1 MKQNYEFALAGNP
14 NAGKTTMFNT
24 LTGGR
29 QRVGNYP
36 GVTVEKREGSM
47 RFGSND
53 LNIVDLP
60 GTYSLTA
67 YTQEELVSRTYLV
80 DSRPGCVI
88 NIVDAT
94 NLERNLYLTV
104 QLLELGSPIV
114 VALNMMDEVRKQGR
128 HIDANLLSRHLR
140 APAIETVARTGEGK
154 EDMIS
159 AAIRMSCER
168 QGALTP
174 LVITYGP
181 DLDPVIDQLATMI
194 EDLKIFDGRFPSRWL
209 AIKYLE
215 GDEQILDIVAKAG
228 EKTEAIKKLAAKT
241 AKHCKNT
248 LGIYPES
255 LIADYRYGF
264 IASILKDGV
273 MTDDSAIDRV
283 ILSDRIDAL
292 LTNRLFGP
300 VIMLLVLYAMF
311 EITFK
316 LGAAPMGWL
325 ESFFAWLGDTV
336 ASIMPDGD
344 IESLVVSGIIGG
356 VGGVL
361 GFVPLII
368 IMFMMVTFL
377 EDSGYM
383 ARMAYMMD
391 RVLRIFGL
399 HGSSVMP
406 LIIAG
411 GIPGGCA
418 VPGVMASRIL
428 RSPKEKLATLLVVP
442 FMNCGAKV
450 PVFIL
455 ICGAFFGEHAALA
468 MFGATITSWIF
479 ALLAAR
485 FLRSTLIRGEATP
498 FLMELPPYRLPTF
511 KGLII
516 HTWERAWQYIKKA
529 GTVILCI
536 SVIIWA
542 AMTYPG
548 LDDGQNTSFETK
560 KSEIQIKINS
570 AVGDEEKAGFEK
582 MLAEVSAEESMST
595 LRASYAGML
604 GQALEPVSKLAG
616 FDWRVNIALIGGFAA
631 KEVIVS
637 SLGTAYSMGDV
648 DAENAEGLGKRLAS
662 DPGWNVAVALALMIF
677 VMLYSPC
684 FVTVV
689 AIAKEASRKWA
700 AFSMFFNTAVAFVF
714 SVAVYNIGMWL
725 FV

>member
-1 MKQNYEFALAGNP
+1 MKKTYEFALAGNP

-36 GVTVEKREGSM
+36 GVTVEKREGFM
-47 RFGSND
+47 HFGSED

-60 GTYSLTA
+60 GAYSLTA
-67 YTQEELVSRTYLV
+67 YTQEELVSRIYLV
-80 DSRPGCVI
+80 DSKPGCVI
-88 NIVDAT
+88 NIIDAT
-94 NLERNLYLTV
+94 NLERNLYLSV
-104 QLLELGSPIV
+104 QLLELGSPLV

-128 HIDANLLSRHLR
+128 HIDTALLSHHLS
-140 APAIETVARTGEGK
+140 APVIETVARTGEGK
-154 EDMIS
+154 DDMIT
-159 AAIRMSCER
+159 AAMKISFDR
-168 QGALTP
+168 QGSLKP

-181 DLDPVIDQLATMI
+181 DLDPVIDQISVMI
-194 EDLKIFDGRFPSRWL
+194 EDLRIFEGRFPARWL
-209 AIKYLE
+209 AIKYIE
-215 GDEQILDIVAKAG
+215 GDNQIVELVENSG
-228 EKTEAIKKLAAKT
+228 EKAEGIKKLAEKT
-241 AKHCKNT
+241 AKHCKDT

-273 MTDDSAIDRV
+273 TSDDSALDRV
-283 ILSDRIDAL
+283 MMSDRIDAL
-292 LTNRLFGP
+292 LTNRFFGP
-300 VIMLLVLYAMF
+300 VIMLMILYAMF

-316 LGAAPMGWL
+316 LGDTPMGWL
-325 ESFFAWLGDTV
+325 EALFGWLGETV
-336 ASIMPDGD
+336 ASIMPDGLL
-344 IESLVVSGIIGG
+344 ESLVVSGIIGG

-391 RVLRIFGL
+391 RILRVFGL

-468 MFGATITSWIF
+468 MFGATITSWAF

-485 FLRSTLIRGEATP
+485 FLRSTVIRGEATP
-498 FLMELPPYRLPTF
+498 FLMELPPYRLPTL

-529 GTVILCI
+529 GTVILGL

-542 AMTYPG
+542 GMTYPG
-548 LDDGQNTSFETK
+548 LDEAQKAGFETK
-560 KSEIQIKINS
+560 KSEIQTKISSVSGN
-570 AVGDEEKAGFEK
+570 EEKAGLES
-582 MLAEVSAEESMST
+582 MLEEISAEESMAT
-595 LRASYAGML
+595 LRVSYAGML
-604 GQALEPVSKLAG
+604 GQALEPISKLAG

-637 SLGTAYSMGDV
+637 SLGTAYSMGAV
-648 DAENAEGLGKRLAS
+648 DAENSEGLGKRLAS
-662 DPGWNVAVALALMIF
+662 DPGWNVAVALSLMIF

-689 AIAKEASRKWA
+689 AIAKEASKKWA
-700 AFSMFFNTAVAFVF
+700 AFSMVFNTTVAFVF
-714 SVAVYNIGMWL
+714 SVAVYKIGMWL
-725 FV
+725 WV

>member
-1 MKQNYEFALAGNP
+1 MKNRYEFALAGNP

-36 GVTVEKREGSM
+36 GVTVEKREGAM
-47 RFGSND
+47 RFASSE

-60 GTYSLTA
+60 GAYSLTA
-67 YTQEELVSRTYLV
+67 YTQEELVSRRYLV

-114 VALNMMDEVRKQGR
+114 IALNMMDEVRKQGR
-128 HIDANLLSRHLR
+128 HIDTSLLSRHLGV
-140 APAIETVARTGEGK
+140 PAVETVARTGEGRD
-154 EDMIS
+154 EMIS
-159 AAIRMSCER
+159 AAIKISDER
-168 QGALTP
+168 QGSLKP
-174 LVITYGP
+174 LVISYGP
-181 DLDPVIDQLATMI
+181 DLDEAIDQISKMI
-194 EDLKIFDGRFPSRWL
+194 EDLKICEFGFPPRWI

-215 GDEQILDIVAKAG
+215 GDDQIVDLVSKEGLKSEGIKKIA
-228 EKTEAIKKLAAKT
+228 EKTS
-241 AKHCKNT
+241 KHCRDT
-248 LGIYPES
+248 LGIQPES

-264 IASILKDGV
+264 ISSILRGGAV
-273 MTDDSAIDRV
+273 TETSSLDRV

-292 LTNRLFGP
+292 LTNRFFGP

-311 EITFK
+311 HITFK
-316 LGAAPMGWL
+316 FGQAPMDLL
-325 ESFFAWLGDTV
+325 EAFFGWLGDKV
-336 ASIMPDGD
+336 ASIIPDGQL
-344 IESLVVSGIIGG
+344 ESLIVSGIIGG

-406 LIIAG
+406 LIVAG

-455 ICGAFFGEHAALA
+455 ICGAFFGEKAALA
-468 MFGATITSWIF
+468 MFGATIASWVF

-511 KGLII
+511 KGLVI

-529 GTVILCI
+529 GTVILAI

-542 AMTYPG
+542 GMTYPG
-548 LDDGQNTSFETK
+548 LGKDQKADFEARKT
-560 KSEIQIKINS
+560 EIQAKIDS
-570 AVGDEEKAGFEK
+570 ASGDDEKTALEK
-582 MLAEVSAEESMST
+582 QLSDITGEESMLT
-595 LRASYAGML
+595 VRDSYAGML
-604 GQALEPVSKLAG
+604 GRALEPISKLAG
-616 FDWRVNIALIGGFAA
+616 FDWKVNIALIGGFAA

-637 SLGTAYSMGDV
+637 SLGTAYSMGEVDV
-648 DAENAEGLGKRLAS
+648 EQSEGLGKRLSS
-662 DPGWNVAVALALMIF
+662 DPSWNIAVALALMVF

-689 AIAKEASRKWA
+689 AIAREASRKWA
-700 AFSMFFNTAVAFVF
+700 AFSMVFNTLVAFIF
-714 SVAVYNIGMWL
+714 AVAVYNIGMW
-725 FV
+725 FIV

>member
-1 MKQNYEFALAGNP
+1 MKNNYEFALAGNP

-47 RFGSND
+47 RFGAD
-53 LNIVDLP
+53 ELNIVDLP
-60 GTYSLTA
+60 GAYSLTA
-67 YTQEELVSRTYLV
+67 YTQEELVSRSYLV
-80 DSRPGCVI
+80 DAKPGCVM

-114 VALNMMDEVRKQGR
+114 IALNMMDEVRKQGR
-128 HIDANLLSRHLR
+128 HINTALLSRHLG

-154 EDMIS
+154 DDMIS
-159 AAIRMSCER
+159 AAMKISESRKGS
-168 QGALTP
+168 LNP
-174 LVITYGP
+174 LVISYGP
-181 DLDPVIDQLATMI
+181 DLDPVIEQLSSLLDEM
-194 EDLKIFDGRFPSRWL
+194 KVCDGRFPARWL
-209 AIKYLE
+209 AIKYME
-215 GDEQILDIVAKAG
+215 DDEQIVHAVEKHIEKAG
-228 EKTEAIKKLAAKT
+228 EIRKIREKAV
-241 AKHCKNT
+241 KHCKNT
-248 LGIYPES
+248 LGIHPES

-264 IASILKDGV
+264 ISSILRDGV
-273 MTDDSAIDRV
+273 MTDNSALDR
-283 ILSDRIDAL
+283 IMLSDRIDAL
-292 LTNRLFGP
+292 LTNRFFGP

-316 LGAAPMGWL
+316 LGETPMGWL
-325 ESFFAWLGDTV
+325 ESFFGWFSETV
-336 ASIMPDGD
+336 AAIMPDGNL
-344 IESLVVSGIIGG
+344 ESLVVSGIIGG

-406 LIIAG
+406 LIVGG

-455 ICGAFFGEHAALA
+455 ICGAFFGEKAALA
-468 MFGATITSWIF
+468 MFGATLASWIF

-485 FLRSTLIRGEATP
+485 FLRSTVIRGEATP
-498 FLMELPPYRLPTF
+498 FLMELPPYRLPTL
-511 KGLII
+511 KGLVI

-529 GTVILCI
+529 GTVILAI

-542 AMTYPG
+542 GMTYPG
-548 LDDGQNTSFETK
+548 LNETQKEGFEARK
-560 KSEIQIKINS
+560 AEIQAKIDG
-570 AVGDEEKAGFEK
+570 APDGDEKAGLNEK
-582 MLAEVSAEESMST
+582 LAEISAEESMLT
-595 LRASYAGML
+595 LGSSYAGML
-604 GQALEPVSKLAG
+604 GKALEPISKLAG
-616 FDWRVNIALIGGFAA
+616 FDWRVNIALLGGFAA

-637 SLGTAYSMGDV
+637 SLGTAYSMGEV
-648 DAENAEGLGKRLAS
+648 DAETSESLGKRLAS
-662 DPGWNVAVALALMIF
+662 DPNWNVAVALSLMVF

-700 AFSMFFNTAVAFVF
+700 LFSMAFNTTVAFIFAVAVH
-714 SVAVYNIGMWL
+714 NIAKAL

>member
-1 MKQNYEFALAGNP
+1 MKNNYEFALAGNP

-47 RFGSND
+47 RFGTD
-53 LNIVDLP
+53 ELNIVDLP
-60 GTYSLTA
+60 GAYSLTA
-67 YTQEELVSRTYLV
+67 YTQEELVSRSYLV
-80 DSRPGCVI
+80 DAKPGCVM

-114 VALNMMDEVRKQGR
+114 IALNMMDEVRKQGR
-128 HIDANLLSRHLR
+128 HIDTALLSRHLG

-154 EDMIS
+154 DDMIS
-159 AAIRMSCER
+159 AAMKISESRKGS
-168 QGALTP
+168 LNP
-174 LVITYGP
+174 LVISYGP
-181 DLDPVIDQLATMI
+181 DLDPVIEQLSSLLDEM
-194 EDLKIFDGRFPSRWL
+194 KVCDGRFPARWL
-209 AIKYLE
+209 AIKYME
-215 GDEQILDIVAKAG
+215 DDEQIVNAVEKHSEKAAEIRKIR
-228 EKTEAIKKLAAKT
+228 EKAV
-241 AKHCKNT
+241 KHCKNT
-248 LGIYPES
+248 LGIHPES

-264 IASILKDGV
+264 ISSILRDGV
-273 MTDDSAIDRV
+273 MTDNSALDR
-283 ILSDRIDAL
+283 IMLSDRIDAL
-292 LTNRLFGP
+292 LTNRFFGP

-316 LGAAPMGWL
+316 LGETPMGWL
-325 ESFFAWLGDTV
+325 ESFFGWFGETV
-336 ASIMPDGD
+336 AAIMPDGD
-344 IESLVVSGIIGG
+344 LESLVVSGIIGG

-406 LIIAG
+406 LIVGG

-455 ICGAFFGEHAALA
+455 ICGAFFGEKAALA
-468 MFGATITSWIF
+468 MFGATLASWIF

-485 FLRSTLIRGEATP
+485 FLRSTVIRGEATP
-498 FLMELPPYRLPTF
+498 FLMELPPYRLPTL
-511 KGLII
+511 KGLVI

-529 GTVILCI
+529 GTVILAI

-542 AMTYPG
+542 GMTYPG
-548 LDDGQNTSFETK
+548 LNETQKTSFEAK
-560 KSEIQIKINS
+560 KAEIQARIEGTQD
-570 AVGDEEKAGFEK
+570 GDEKKDYQEK
-582 MLAEVSAEESMST
+582 LAEISAEESMLALGS
-595 LRASYAGML
+595 SYAGML
-604 GQALEPVSKLAG
+604 GKALEPVSKLAG
-616 FDWRVNIALIGGFAA
+616 FDWRVNIALLGGFAA

-637 SLGTAYSMGDV
+637 SLGTAYSMGEV
-648 DAENAEGLGKRLAS
+648 DAEASESLGKRLAS
-662 DPGWNVAVALALMIF
+662 DPNWNVAVALALMVF

-700 AFSMFFNTAVAFVF
+700 LFSMVFNTTVAFIFAVAVH
-714 SVAVYNIGMWL
+714 NIAKAL

>member
-1 MKQNYEFALAGNP
+1 MKNNYEFALAGNP

-36 GVTVEKREGSM
+36 GVTVEKREGAM
-47 RFGSND
+47 RFGSED

-60 GTYSLTA
+60 GAYSLTA
-67 YTQEELVSRTYLV
+67 YTQEELVSRSYLV
-80 DSRPGCVI
+80 NSKPGCVI

-104 QLLELGSPIV
+104 QLLELGSPLVI
-114 VALNMMDEVRKQGR
+114 ALNMMDEVRKQGG
-128 HIDANLLSRHLR
+128 HIDTAVIERHFG
-140 APAIETVARTGEGK
+140 APAVETVARTGEGRD
-154 EDMIS
+154 DMIS
-159 AAIRMSCER
+159 TAMKISNER
-168 QGALTP
+168 QGSLKP
-174 LVITYGP
+174 LVISYGP
-181 DLDPVIDQLATMI
+181 DLDPVIDQLAKMI
-194 EDLKIFDGRFPSRWL
+194 EDLKISDSFPARWL

-215 GDEQILDIVAKAG
+215 GDEEIASLVSKKGEKAG
-228 EKTEAIKKLAAKT
+228 AIKKLVEKT
-241 AKHCKNT
+241 DRHCRDT
-248 LGIYPES
+248 LGVHPDS

-264 IASILKDGV
+264 ISSILRNGAMADN
-273 MTDDSAIDRV
+273 TSLDRV
-283 ILSDRIDAL
+283 IMSDRIDSL
-292 LTNRLFGP
+292 LTNRFFGP
-300 VIMLLVLYAMF
+300 VIMLVVLYAMF

-316 LGAAPMGWL
+316 LGETPMGWL
-325 ESFFAWLGDTV
+325 EAFFGWLGESI

-344 IESLVVSGIIGG
+344 LESLVVSGIIGG

-368 IMFMMVTFL
+368 IMFLMVTFL

-391 RVLRIFGL
+391 RVMRIFGL

-406 LIIAG
+406 LIVSG

-455 ICGAFFGEHAALA
+455 VCGAFFGEKAALA
-468 MFGATITSWIF
+468 MFGATIISWVF

-485 FLRSTLIRGEATP
+485 FLRSTVIRGEATP
-498 FLMELPPYRLPTF
+498 FLMELPPYRLPTL
-511 KGLII
+511 KGLVI

-529 GTVILCI
+529 GTVILGI

-548 LDDGQNTSFETK
+548 LDENHKAVFEAK
-560 KSEIQIKINS
+560 KAEIQAKIDS
-570 AVGDEEKAGFEK
+570 ASGDEEKASFET
-582 MLAEVSAEESMST
+582 MLAEVSGEESQVAVS
-595 LRASYAGML
+595 RSFAGML
-604 GQALEPVSKLAG
+604 GQALEPVSRLAG

-637 SLGTAYSMGDV
+637 SLGTAYSMGEV
-648 DAENAEGLGKRLAS
+648 DADNSEGLGKKLLS
-662 DPGWNVAVALALMIF
+662 DPSWNIGTALSLMLF

-689 AIAKEASRKWA
+689 AIAKEASPKWA
-700 AFSMFFNTAVAFVF
+700 AFSMVFNTSVAFIL
-714 SVAVYNIGMWL
+714 SVAVYNITKWVTG
-725 FV
+725 

>member
-1 MKQNYEFALAGNP
+1 MKERYEFALAGNP

-36 GVTVEKREGSM
+36 GVTVEKKEGAM
-47 RFGSND
+47 RFGSSD

-60 GTYSLTA
+60 GAYSLTA
-67 YTQEELVSRTYLV
+67 YTDEELVSRRYLV

-114 VALNMMDEVRKQGR
+114 IALNMMDEVRKQGR
-128 HIDANLLSRHLR
+128 HIDTAVLSRHLGS
-140 APAIETVARTGEGK
+140 PVIETVARTGEGRD
-154 EDMIS
+154 DMIS
-159 AAIRMSCER
+159 AAMGISGER
-168 QGALTP
+168 KGSLKP
-174 LVITYGP
+174 LVISYGP
-181 DLDPVIDQLATMI
+181 DLDAAIDLI
-194 EDLKIFDGRFPSRWL
+194 SELVKGLKICETGFPERWI

-215 GDEQILDIVAKAG
+215 GDEQIVDLVSREG
-228 EKTEAIKKLAAKT
+228 EKGEEVRKIAEKT
-241 AKHCKNT
+241 SKHCKDT
-248 LGIYPES
+248 LGITPDS
-255 LIADYRYGF
+255 LVADYRYGF
-264 IASILKDGV
+264 ISSVLRDGA
-273 MTDDSAIDRV
+273 MTDSSSFDRV

-292 LTNRLFGP
+292 LTNRFFGP
-300 VIMLLVLYAMF
+300 VIMLAVLYAMF
-311 EITFK
+311 HITFK
-316 LGAAPMGWL
+316 IGQVPMDWLEAFFGWL
-325 ESFFAWLGDTV
+325 SETV
-336 ASIMPDGD
+336 SSIMPDGD
-344 IESLVVSGIIGG
+344 LESLVVSGIIGG

-368 IMFMMVTFL
+368 IMFLMVTFL

-406 LIIAG
+406 LIVSG

-455 ICGAFFGEHAALA
+455 LCGAFFGEKAALA
-468 MFGATITSWIF
+468 MFGATIMSWVF

-485 FLRSTLIRGEATP
+485 FLRSTVIRGEATP
-498 FLMELPPYRLPTF
+498 FLMELPPYRLPTL
-511 KGLII
+511 KGLVI

-529 GTVILCI
+529 GTVILAI

-542 AMTYPG
+542 GMTYPG
-548 LDDGQNTSFETK
+548 LSDESKAGIESRKT
-560 KSEIQIKINS
+560 EIQARIDS
-570 AVGDEEKAGFEK
+570 ASGDDEKAALEK
-582 MLAEVSAEESMST
+582 QLEALSAEESM
-595 LRASYAGML
+595 LVVKDSYAGML
-604 GQALEPVSKLAG
+604 GRALEPLSRLAG
-616 FDWRVNIALIGGFAA
+616 FDWKINIALIGGFAA

-637 SLGTAYSMGDV
+637 SLGTVYSMGEV
-648 DAENAEGLGKRLAS
+648 DADSSEGLGKRLVS
-662 DPGWNVAVALALMIF
+662 DPSWNISVALSLMIF

-689 AIAKEASRKWA
+689 AIAREASRKWA
-700 AFSMFFNTAVAFVF
+700 VFSMVFNTIVAFVF
-714 SVAVYNIGMWL
+714 SVATYNLGMWL
-725 FV
+725 LV